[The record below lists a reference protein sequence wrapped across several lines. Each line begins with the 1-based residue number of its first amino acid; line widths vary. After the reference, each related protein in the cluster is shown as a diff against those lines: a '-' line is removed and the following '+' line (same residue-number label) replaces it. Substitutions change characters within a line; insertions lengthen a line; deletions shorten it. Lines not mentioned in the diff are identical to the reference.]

1 MMESNLPPGV
11 TEGMIPGNRPE
22 DAEWEE
28 FYEKLPEML
37 EDLSVEEAA
46 SAVRIGVKAIM
57 EFRSYR
63 DKTVMEGRYP

>member
-1 MMESNLPPGV
+1 
-11 TEGMIPGNRPE
+11 MIPGNRPE

-37 EDLSVEEAA
+37 EDLSIEEAA

-63 DKTVMEGRYP
+63 DKTVIEGLYP